1 MKTRI
6 LLTGDDG
13 YNSIG
18 TRLLIAVLRNQFDL
32 TVVGTKHQQS
42 AVGGYLNVHDGC
54 DFGETTLEGVR
65 ALWVDGAPCD
75 AMEFAHGFF
84 KDPFDYVISGINLG
98 ENVGIATV
106 SSGTVCAAVRSVALK
121 LAPKAI
127 AISWTTPPDFYF
139 KKHDETESI
148 DSYLSHPGET
158 AGKVLKLAM
167 SESLYGARM
176 LNINLPRGIP
186 KGVRFTHLSQ
196 YVDEC
201 YPPITI
207 DEQAMRFSYPVTE
220 IKRGTK
226 DHTQDVE
233 AMAAGFISLTPMNAE
248 WTDEL
253 LYRKLAK
260 KVVAWE
266 SL

>member
-18 TRLLIAVLRNQFDL
+18 TRLLIAVLRGQYDL

-42 AVGGYLNVHDGC
+42 AVGGYLNVRSGC
-54 DFGETTLEGVR
+54 AYGETTLEGVR

-84 KDPFDYVISGINLG
+84 KDPFNYVISGINLG

-106 SSGTVCAAVRSVALK
+106 SSGTVCAAVRSIALK
-121 LAPKAI
+121 VAPKAI

-139 KKHDETESI
+139 KKHDETEPLTG
-148 DSYLSHPGET
+148 YMSHPGET
-158 AGKVLKLAM
+158 AGKILKTVL
-167 SESLYGARM
+167 SEELFGARM
-176 LNINLPRGIP
+176 LNINLPREIP
-186 KGVRFTHLSQ
+186 KGVKVTRLSH

-201 YPPITI
+201 YPPVEIEEQSMHFAYPIT
-207 DEQAMRFSYPVTE
+207 ELERAT
-220 IKRGTK
+220 T
-226 DHTQDVE
+226 DHTKDVE
-233 AMAAGFISLTPMNAE
+233 AMAAGFISITPMNAE

-253 LYRKLAK
+253 LYRKLEK
-260 KVVAWE
+260 KVVGWE